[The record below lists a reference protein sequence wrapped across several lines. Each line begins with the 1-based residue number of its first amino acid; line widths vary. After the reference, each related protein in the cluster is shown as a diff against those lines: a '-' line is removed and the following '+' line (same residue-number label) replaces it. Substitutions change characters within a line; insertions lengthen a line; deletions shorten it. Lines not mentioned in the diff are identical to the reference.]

1 MPAAKLNSCGCLALS
16 CRIILFL
23 LTPMMTTTTRTTPGR
38 TETRVFE
45 FGHPPHEM
53 VFECGLSL
61 GPLTLAYETYG
72 RLSADRDNAI
82 LILHA
87 LTGDAH
93 AARNDP
99 DSTGKPGWWEAM
111 VGPGK
116 GIDTSRY
123 FVICSN
129 VLGGCMGS
137 SGPSSI
143 NPKTGRPFS
152 LSFPMVTIGD
162 MVQAQKQ
169 LIDHLGITRLLAVVG
184 GSMGGMQVLEWA
196 VRFPDAVKSAVPIAT
211 TAKHSAMAIAFNEV
225 ARQAIMKDRN
235 WNNGDYYGGPQPDHG
250 QAVAR
255 MIGHVTYLSDVALRQ
270 KFDRNLQDRCEIA
283 YGLETDFQ
291 VESYLQHQGEKFVGR
306 FDANSLLYLSKA
318 ADYFDLAGSYGKG
331 SLARAFSRTS
341 SDFLVAS
348 FTSDWLYPTSQSKA
362 LVQAMKKNN
371 LQVSFCEIDTDYGH
385 DSFLVDNPDLSELVA
400 GFLRRQQAS
409 ADT

>member
-1 MPAAKLNSCGCLALS
+1 MNFRTSSDRTAT
-16 CRIILFL
+16 RI
-23 LTPMMTTTTRTTPGR
+23 
-38 TETRVFE
+38 FE
-45 FGHPPHEM
+45 FGHPPDEM
-53 VFECGLSL
+53 VFECGLAM
-61 GPLTLAYETYG
+61 GPLQLAYETYG
-72 RLSADRDNAI
+72 KLSPRRDNAV

-99 DSTGKPGWWEAM
+99 DQDSKPGWWEAM

-143 NPKTGRPFS
+143 NPKTGKPYS

-162 MVQAQKQ
+162 MVKAQK
-169 LIDHLGITRLLAVVG
+169 LLVEHLGISRLLAVVG

-196 VRFPDAVKSAVPIAT
+196 VRYPGMVQSAIPIAT
-211 TAKHSAMAIAFNEV
+211 TARHSAMAIAFNEV
-225 ARQAIMKDRN
+225 ARQAIMKDQN
-235 WNNGDYYGGPQPDHG
+235 WNNGNYYGGPQPNHG

-255 MIGHVTYLSDVALRQ
+255 MIGHVTYLSDLALRQ
-270 KFDRNLQDRCEIA
+270 KFDRNLQDRCEIG

-318 ADYFDLAGSYGKG
+318 ADYFDLAGSHGSG
-331 SLARAFSRTS
+331 SLARAFSKTGS
-341 SDFLVAS
+341 GFLVVS
-348 FTSDWLYPTSQSKA
+348 FTSDWLYPTAQSKA
-362 LVQAMKKNN
+362 MVQAMKKNN
-371 LQVSFCEIDTDYGH
+371 LQVSFCELDTDYGH
-385 DSFLVDNPDLSELVA
+385 DSFLVDNPDLSELVS
-400 GFLRRQQAS
+400 GFLERQRGRQP
-409 ADT
+409 D